1 MSHLYKQHRPL
12 TNFQVKGRSLGVL
25 IASDSGMSTMYA
37 IEGLEARG
45 TMFILPQTQV
55 YEGMI
60 VGENRYSSDL
70 IINVTRAKELTNM
83 RMSTKEQKVVLK
95 APRLMSLEN
104 CLAYLNDDELLEI
117 TPSTYRMRKMYL
129 TELERKR
136 KTPRKP
142 VE

>member
-1 MSHLYKQHRPL
+1 
-12 TNFQVKGRSLGVL
+12 
-25 IASDSGMSTMYA
+25 
-37 IEGLEARG
+37 
-45 TMFILPQTQV
+45 
-55 YEGMI
+55 
-60 VGENRYSSDL
+60 
-70 IINVTRAKELTNM
+70 
-83 RMSTKEQKVVLK
+83 LK

>member
-1 MSHLYKQHRPL
+1 
-12 TNFQVKGRSLGVL
+12 
-25 IASDSGMSTMYA
+25 
-37 IEGLEARG
+37 
-45 TMFILPQTQV
+45 MFILPQTLV

-60 VGENRYSSDL
+60 VGENRYGSDL
-70 IINVTRAKELTNM
+70 IINVTKAKELTNM

-117 TPSTYRMRKMYL
+117 TPTSFRMRKMYL

-136 KTPRKP
+136 KTPRKAQI
-142 VE
+142 